1 MLFRSQS
8 ITVNPEVSSAITLQI
23 QNFIEGYRA
32 NDFGSVYS
40 LKSEITTMLQN
51 EFSATRT
58 EQLGAV
64 IAASGLDVLS
74 YQAQQDGIVAFTVD
88 GYEGLTTETFTE
100 SAFDKTKYEVSSL
113 SDETKV
119 KAGDPVYRMITS
131 EEWSVI
137 VPLSK
142 ETAIKLKH
150 EDVSGIKVRM
160 DKDSETLWGKLTVIE
175 RQGKYYGQLDFD
187 NSMIRYAEERFL
199 NIELIME
206 DESGLKIPKSSVVN
220 EKFFII
226 PKEYITTGGNSSA
239 SEIGRA
245 HV

>member
-1 MLFRSQS
+1 
-8 ITVNPEVSSAITLQI
+8 
-23 QNFIEGYRA
+23 
-32 NDFGSVYS
+32 
-40 LKSEITTMLQN
+40 MLQN

-131 EEWSVI
+131 EDWSVI

-142 ETAIKLKH
+142 K
-150 EDVSGIKVRM
+150 
-160 DKDSETLWGKLTVIE
+160 
-175 RQGKYYGQLDFD
+175 QL
-187 NSMIRYAEERFL
+187 
-199 NIELIME
+199 
-206 DESGLKIPKSSVVN
+206 
-220 EKFFII
+220 
-226 PKEYITTGGNSSA
+226 
-239 SEIGRA
+239 
-245 HV
+245 

>member
-1 MLFRSQS
+1 
-8 ITVNPEVSSAITLQI
+8 
-23 QNFIEGYRA
+23 
-32 NDFGSVYS
+32 
-40 LKSEITTMLQN
+40 
-51 EFSATRT
+51 
-58 EQLGAV
+58 
-64 IAASGLDVLS
+64 
-74 YQAQQDGIVAFTVD
+74 
-88 GYEGLTTETFTE
+88 
-100 SAFDKTKYEVSSL
+100 
-113 SDETKV
+113 
-119 KAGDPVYRMITS
+119 MITS
-131 EEWSVI
+131 EDWSVI

-220 EKFFII
+220 EKFLSFR
-226 PKEYITTGGNSSA
+226 KNTLRQAETA
-239 SEIGRA
+239 A
-245 HV
+245 QAV

>member
-1 MLFRSQS
+1 
-8 ITVNPEVSSAITLQI
+8 
-23 QNFIEGYRA
+23 
-32 NDFGSVYS
+32 
-40 LKSEITTMLQN
+40 MLQN

-131 EEWSVI
+131 EDWSVI

-206 DESGLKIPKSSVVN
+206 DESGLKSRN
-220 EKFFII
+220 LL
-226 PKEYITTGGNSSA
+226 
-239 SEIGRA
+239 
-245 HV
+245 